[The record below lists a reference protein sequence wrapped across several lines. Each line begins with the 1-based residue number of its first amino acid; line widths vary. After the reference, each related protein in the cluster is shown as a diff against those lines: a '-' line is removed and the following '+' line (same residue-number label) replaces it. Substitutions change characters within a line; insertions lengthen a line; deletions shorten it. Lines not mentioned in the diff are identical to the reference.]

1 MQGDFDVLEVPGL
14 GPPIAW
20 DATALGQ
27 RCAGSE
33 NCLRSVAVRSDRGHR
48 PETDVGR
55 SVPKPLSSRSEAD
68 FSPIAMK
75 TCPQER
81 RRADF

>member
-33 NCLRSVAVRSDRGHR
+33 NCLRSVAVRSDRSHR
-48 PETDVGR
+48 
-55 SVPKPLSSRSEAD
+55 SRN
-68 FSPIAMK
+68 
-75 TCPQER
+75 CR
-81 RRADF
+81 CRVRADTGVQAAQKPISRRSR